1 MAGFW
6 ETYYEAQKRI
16 NQNQQDVYD
25 AHKDPEVLKGIART
39 ALDSA
44 TIAGVGG
51 EIEAGVR
58 APFSDKTFQEID
70 SQINQE
76 QAAFKEN
83 NPELYQGYSAVG
95 MAPTLALGAP
105 AAFTKI
111 IGTGLAKNVGAST
124 ALGGLGGFISG
135 TGEGESAD
143 QRLQTG
149 KEETLFFALGSG
161 IVTASMM
168 GAIKATPYIG
178 KFLGNMASKL
188 MNKPAAIQSVPYNEL
203 SAARAADPDAA
214 IKGDK
219 YTNLFEASNRKLK
232 DETYDE

>member
-6 ETYYEAQKRI
+6 ETYAKLSSPPM
-16 NQNQQDVYD
+16 YD
-25 AHKDPEVLKGIART
+25 LSGADPEALKGMGRT
-39 ALDSA
+39 MLDSA
-44 TIAGVGG
+44 TIVGLGG
-51 EIEAGVR
+51 EIEAGIR

-70 SQINQE
+70 SEINQE

-83 NPELYQGYSAVG
+83 YPAEYTASSGLGMLPTIAV
-95 MAPTLALGAP
+95 GAP
-105 AAFTKI
+105 AAITRVVGGKVLPNVAL
-111 IGTGLAKNVGAST
+111 GTGI
-124 ALGGLGGFISG
+124 GGLSGFVSG
-135 TGEGESAD
+135 TGEGESAE
-143 QRLQTG
+143 QRIQTG
-149 KEETLFFALGSG
+149 KEEIAPMAVGTGV
-161 IVTASMM
+161 VTAAMM

-178 KFLGNMASKL
+178 RFLGNMASKL
-188 MNKPAAIQSVPYNEL
+188 MNKPVATQAVPYNEL

>member
-6 ETYYEAQKRI
+6 ETYYKMSAPPM
-16 NQNQQDVYD
+16 YD
-25 AHKDPEVLKGIART
+25 LSGADPEALKGMGRT
-39 ALDSA
+39 MLDSA
-44 TIAGVGG
+44 TIVGLGG
-51 EIEAGVR
+51 EIEAGIR

-70 SQINQE
+70 SEINQQ

-83 NPELYQGYSAVG
+83 YPAEYTTSSGLGMLPTIAV
-95 MAPTLALGAP
+95 GAP
-105 AAFTKI
+105 AAVTKI

-135 TGEGESAD
+135 SGEGESTEERV
-143 QRLQTG
+143 QSG
-149 KEETLFFALGSG
+149 KEEAPIFAVGSG
-161 IVTASMM
+161 VVTAAMM

>member
-6 ETYYEAQKRI
+6 ETYYKMSAPPM
-16 NQNQQDVYD
+16 YD
-25 AHKDPEVLKGIART
+25 LSGADPEALKGMGRT
-39 ALDSA
+39 MLDSA
-44 TIAGVGG
+44 TIVGLGG
-51 EIEAGVR
+51 EIEAGMR

-70 SQINQE
+70 SEINKE
-76 QAAFKEN
+76 QAAFKEKY
-83 NPELYQGYSAVG
+83 PAEYTASSGLGMLPTIAV
-95 MAPTLALGAP
+95 GAP
-105 AAFTKI
+105 AAVTKI

-135 TGEGESAD
+135 SGEGESTEERV
-143 QRLQTG
+143 QSG
-149 KEETLFFALGSG
+149 KEEAPIFAVGSG
-161 IVTASMM
+161 VVTAAMM

>member
-6 ETYYEAQKRI
+6 ETYYKMSAPPM
-16 NQNQQDVYD
+16 YD
-25 AHKDPEVLKGIART
+25 LSGADPEALKGMGRT
-39 ALDSA
+39 MLDSA
-44 TIAGVGG
+44 TIVGLGG
-51 EIEAGVR
+51 EIEAGIR

-70 SQINQE
+70 SEINKE

-83 NPELYQGYSAVG
+83 YPAEYTTSSGLG
-95 MAPTLALGAP
+95 MLPTISVGAP
-105 AAFTKI
+105 AAVTKI

-135 TGEGESAD
+135 SGEGESTEERV
-143 QRLQTG
+143 QSG
-149 KEETLFFALGSG
+149 KEEAPIFAVGSG
-161 IVTASMM
+161 VVTAAMM

>member
-51 EIEAGVR
+51 EIEAGIR
-58 APFSDKTFQEID
+58 APFSDQTFQEID

-83 NPELYQGYSAVG
+83 NPELYQGYSVAG
-95 MAPTLALGAP
+95 MAPTIAVGAP
-105 AAFTKI
+105 AAVTRFVGGKVLPNVLA
-111 IGTGLAKNVGAST
+111 GTT
-124 ALGGLGGFISG
+124 FGGLGGFFSG
-135 TGEGESAD
+135 TGQGETTEE
-143 QRLQTG
+143 RVQTG
-149 KEETLFFALGSG
+149 KEEIAPMAVGTGV
-161 IVTASMM
+161 VTAAMM

-232 DETYDE
+232 DEIYDE

>member
-6 ETYYEAQKRI
+6 ETYYKMSAPPM
-16 NQNQQDVYD
+16 YD
-25 AHKDPEVLKGIART
+25 LSGADPEALKGMGRT
-39 ALDSA
+39 MLDSA
-44 TIAGVGG
+44 TIVGLGG
-51 EIEAGVR
+51 EIEAGIR

-70 SQINQE
+70 SEINQQ

-83 NPELYQGYSAVG
+83 YPAEYTTSSGLG
-95 MAPTLALGAP
+95 MLPTISVGAP
-105 AAFTKI
+105 AAITRVVGGKVLPNVAL
-111 IGTGLAKNVGAST
+111 GTGTGAF
-124 ALGGLGGFISG
+124 GGFLSG
-135 TGEGESAD
+135 FGKGESYEE
-143 QRLQTG
+143 RMELG
-149 KEETLFFALGSG
+149 KEEIAPMAVGSG
-161 IVTASMM
+161 VVTAAMM

-232 DETYDE
+232 EETYDE

>member
-6 ETYYEAQKRI
+6 ETYYKMSAPPM
-16 NQNQQDVYD
+16 YD
-25 AHKDPEVLKGIART
+25 LSGADPEQIKGMGRT
-39 ALDSA
+39 MLDSA
-44 TIAGVGG
+44 TIVGLGG
-51 EIEAGVR
+51 EIEAGMR

-70 SQINQE
+70 SEINKE
-76 QAAFKEN
+76 QAAFKEKY
-83 NPELYQGYSAVG
+83 PAEYTTSSGLGMLPTIAV
-95 MAPTLALGAP
+95 GAP
-105 AAFTKI
+105 AAVTKI

-124 ALGGLGGFISG
+124 ALGGLGGFFSG
-135 TGEGESAD
+135 TGQGETTEERVQS
-143 QRLQTG
+143 G
-149 KEETLFFALGSG
+149 KEEAPMAVGSG
-161 IVTASMM
+161 VVTAAMM

>member
-16 NQNQQDVYD
+16 NQHQQDVYD

-83 NPELYQGYSAVG
+83 NPELYQGYSAIG
-95 MAPTLALGAP
+95 MVPTLAVGAP
-105 AAFTKI
+105 AAVTRIVGGKVLPNVAF
-111 IGTGLAKNVGAST
+111 GTGV
-124 ALGGLGGFISG
+124 GGLGGFISG

-149 KEETLFFALGSG
+149 KEEIAPMAVGTGV
-161 IVTASMM
+161 ITAAMM
-168 GAIKATPYIG
+168 GAMKAAPPVIR
-178 KFLGNMASKL
+178 FFGNMA
-188 MNKPAAIQSVPYNEL
+188 NKVMG
-203 SAARAADPDAA
+203 R
-214 IKGDK
+214 
-219 YTNLFEASNRKLK
+219 
-232 DETYDE
+232 

>member
-51 EIEAGVR
+51 EIEAGIR
-58 APFSDKTFQEID
+58 APFSDQTFQEID

-83 NPELYQGYSAVG
+83 NPDLYQGYSVVG
-95 MAPTLALGAP
+95 MAPTLAVGAP
-105 AAFTKI
+105 AAVTRFVGGKVLPNVLA
-111 IGTGLAKNVGAST
+111 GTT
-124 ALGGLGGFISG
+124 FGGLGGFFG
-135 TGEGESAD
+135 GGGEGETTEERLDSA
-143 QRLQTG
+143 
-149 KEETLFFALGSG
+149 KEETAPMAVGAG
-161 IVTASMM
+161 VITAAMM
-168 GAIKATPYIG
+168 GAIKSAPPVIR
-178 KFLGNMASKL
+178 FFGNMA
-188 MNKPAAIQSVPYNEL
+188 NKVMG
-203 SAARAADPDAA
+203 R
-214 IKGDK
+214 
-219 YTNLFEASNRKLK
+219 
-232 DETYDE
+232 